1 MKVKTSRF
9 GDLEVDNKD
18 LINFKEGILGFEN
31 LKNFFLVDPG
41 DQTLI
46 LWLQSTENPTVAFPV
61 IEPNIFLTDYSVS
74 LLPVE
79 MNSINIQSMN
89 ETQVYVILTIPQVV
103 TEMTANMKA
112 PIFINSKSRDARQIV
127 LQDNK
132 LEVKFAMYAAL
143 KKHIVK
149 LVSDDSVRTRRSAN
163 QAEEAVDST
172 EAHRVRPVK
181 RESSPEVN

>member
-9 GDLEVDNKD
+9 GDLEVDSKD
-18 LINFKEGILGFEN
+18 LILFKEGILGFEN
-31 LKNFFLVDPG
+31 LKSFFLVDPG

-61 IEPNIFLTDYSVS
+61 LEPNIFLPEYSVS

-79 MNSINIQSMN
+79 MNSIAIQSMS

-112 PIFINSKSRDARQIV
+112 PIFINNKTREARQIV

-149 LVSDDSVRTRRSAN
+149 LVSDDSKRTRHTTA
-163 QAEEAVDST
+163 ATETST
-172 EAHRVRPVK
+172 NTAQSSVRPVK
-181 RESSPEVN
+181 RENSPEVN